1 MGYFLSNI
9 LVYGFLFILIVVGYN
24 AIREMNNKKK

>member
-9 LVYGFLFILIVVGYN
+9 LVYGVLFALVVLGYN
-24 AIREMNNKKK
+24 AIRQMKNKK